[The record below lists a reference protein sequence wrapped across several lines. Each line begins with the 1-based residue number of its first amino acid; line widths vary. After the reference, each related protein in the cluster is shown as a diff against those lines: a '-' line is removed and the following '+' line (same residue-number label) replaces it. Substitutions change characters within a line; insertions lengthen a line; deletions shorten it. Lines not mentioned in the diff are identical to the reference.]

1 SPEWRYYTLVDGDH
15 YNEIRDFVPKLVAEK
30 IEEYYAHFRFL
41 FDGIGDHCMILSLHN
56 LGECREIFLGIIRY
70 FKKRIS
76 DNLMPDEI
84 LNFEVNIYS
93 DKDSL
98 IHHNDFSVLSNLSR
112 TKAYLCEIDGKYENN
127 SDLASLLVS
136 KVHFYIHKEA
146 DESYRYAH
154 IAFYQMLSSDKCGD
168 SQISQLTTGTSLNGI
183 ISGVPSVL
191 DEGWYKTGY
200 GMKYAP
206 GTPLNEFAA
215 LLNSIYRVAY
225 SS

>member
-1 SPEWRYYTLVDGDH
+1 MRF
-15 YNEIRDFVPKLVAEK
+15 EILCRNWLQKK

-112 TKAYLCEIDGKYENN
+112 TKAYLCEIDGNMKITLTWLRYL
-127 SDLASLLVS
+127 LARCISISIRKLMSRIDMHIL
-136 KVHFYIHKEA
+136 HFI
-146 DESYRYAH
+146 
-154 IAFYQMLSSDKCGD
+154 KC
-168 SQISQLTTGTSLNGI
+168 SPVISAETVKFLN
-183 ISGVPSVL
+183 
-191 DEGWYKTGY
+191 
-200 GMKYAP
+200 
-206 GTPLNEFAA
+206 
-215 LLNSIYRVAY
+215 
-225 SS
+225 